1 MEVLQQRLTYLYFKF
16 SFYFKM
22 NKKINNESNVPLQTE
37 ADALKI
43 LAIRKNPFKLQV
55 FSLQLI

>member
-1 MEVLQQRLTYLYFKF
+1 
-16 SFYFKM
+16 M
-22 NKKINNESNVPLQTE
+22 NKKINNEFNVPLQTE